1 MKIHIC
7 LQFEKCDLWFIR
19 FIIFFCAIVLSGAIF
34 YNIQQKINE
43 KNNSYKILQLKVQKL
58 KQHMHVFLFFIRN
71 RMTADECLEDKWL
84 QTSET
89 MLKFRIEAVFPT
101 VKLRNYVTESFLESL
116 KVSEVQLSRLRE
128 KFLIAQEAKVE
139 QTLPKAKVRL
149 ESF

>member
-1 MKIHIC
+1 
-7 LQFEKCDLWFIR
+7 
-19 FIIFFCAIVLSGAIF
+19 
-34 YNIQQKINE
+34 
-43 KNNSYKILQLKVQKL
+43 
-58 KQHMHVFLFFIRN
+58 MHVFLFFIRN

-89 MLKFRIEAVFPT
+89 MLKFRTEAVFPT

-116 KVSEVQLSRLRE
+116 KVNEVQLSRLRE

>member
-1 MKIHIC
+1 MI
-7 LQFEKCDLWFIR
+7 FDLPSIR
-19 FIIFFCAIVLSGAIF
+19 FIYFFVQLF
-34 YNIQQKINE
+34 YQGQDFTTYNRRSMK

-89 MLKFRIEAVFPT
+89 MLKFRTEAVFPT

>member
-7 LQFEKCDLWFIR
+7 QQFEKCYLWFIR
-19 FIIFFCAIVLSGAIF
+19 FIIFFCAIVLSGARF
-34 YNIQQKINE
+34 NNIQQKINE
-43 KNNSYKILQLKVQKL
+43 KNNSYKILLLKVQKL
-58 KQHMHVFLFFIRN
+58 KQHMHVFLFLIRN

-89 MLKFRIEAVFPT
+89 MLKFRTEAVFPT

>member
-1 MKIHIC
+1 MKIHIY

-19 FIIFFCAIVLSGAIF
+19 FIIFFCAIVLSGARF
-34 YNIQQKINE
+34 YNIQQ

-58 KQHMHVFLFFIRN
+58 KQHMHVFFFLIRN
-71 RMTADECLEDKWL
+71 RMTADECLEHKWL

-89 MLKFRIEAVFPT
+89 MLKFRTEAVFPT

-116 KVSEVQLSRLRE
+116 KVSEVQLLRLRE

>member
-19 FIIFFCAIVLSGAIF
+19 FIIFFCAIVLSGARF
-34 YNIQQKINE
+34 NNIQQKINE

-58 KQHMHVFLFFIRN
+58 KQHMHVFFFLIRN

-89 MLKFRIEAVFPT
+89 MLKFRTEAVFPT